1 MNTSLDTT
9 RPAAQTAQQ
18 DALSRQA
25 LIEAIAS
32 AMKSHGM
39 MNLGGMDKIEDY
51 GTAEA
56 AELPI
61 AGSVFEVMAQRARM
75 LGVEVDNTVGGVMHA
90 IYGIPRDSVL
100 VRDYAHEIGCHCK
113 GDYIS
118 PDVAASRILNVGKLI
133 VA

>member
-1 MNTSLDTT
+1 VNIALDTPKVAET
-9 RPAAQTAQQ
+9 TKQAS
-18 DALSRQA
+18 LNRQA

-32 AMKSHGM
+32 AVKSHGLK
-39 MNLGGMDKIEDY
+39 NLGGMDKIEDY
-51 GTAEA
+51 GTQEA

-61 AGSVFEVMAQRARM
+61 DNTVFEVMAQRARM

-90 IYGIPRDSVL
+90 VYGIDRDSAL

-113 GDYIS
+113 GEYIS
-118 PDVAASRILNVGKLI
+118 PDVAASRILNVGKNI

>member
-1 MNTSLDTT
+1 VNTKLDT
-9 RPAAQTAQQ
+9 PTATGT
-18 DALSRQA
+18 AVPVPLNRQA

-32 AMKSHGM
+32 AVKSHGM

-51 GTAEA
+51 GTEEA
-56 AELPI
+56 ALLPI
-61 AGSVFEVMAQRARM
+61 ADSVFEVMAHRARM

-90 IYGIPRDSVL
+90 VYGIPRDSAL

-118 PDVAASRILNVGKLI
+118 PDVAASRILNVGKLV